1 MIIRS
6 YNVMWRNIS
15 IILLIFCCSPVWGQ
29 HAGYLE
35 MVKAEEQLQLLFN
48 RLYSDT
54 LSDRE
59 ALLEQ
64 IQELMPSALST
75 DGSMDYPWSRLNR
88 IGVVTSDDKQIRIFT
103 WHVADDPDHY
113 RYFGYIQVA
122 RRKDKVEVY
131 ALEDNL
137 KGQKTSQDI
146 VQSPANWHGKLY
158 YQIITHTH
166 QRNTFYTLLGMD
178 FNNSQSTIKT
188 VEVLEIRR
196 SRPRFVDDIF
206 FDGEKQ
212 VNRMVLEYSSQVSI
226 SVRYDRQLKMI
237 TFDHLVPFHPVYAG
251 DYKFY
256 GPDGSFDGLE
266 FVDGTWIFRG
276 DVDARN

>member
-1 MIIRS
+1 ML
-6 YNVMWRNIS
+6 RNIS
-15 IILLIFCCSPVWGQ
+15 IILLFLCCSPVWGQ
-29 HAGYLE
+29 NDGYLE
-35 MVKAEEQLQLLFN
+35 LAKAEEQLHLLFN

-54 LSDRE
+54 LPDRE
-59 ALLEQ
+59 TLLEQ
-64 IQELMPSALST
+64 IQELMPSALSSE
-75 DGSMDYPWSRLNR
+75 GSMEYPWNRLNR

-122 RRKDKVEVY
+122 RRRDRVEVY
-131 ALEDNL
+131 ELEDNL
-137 KGQKTSQDI
+137 NGPKTGQNIS
-146 VQSPANWHGKLY
+146 QSPENWHGKLY
-158 YQIITHTH
+158 YQIVTHTH

-178 FNNSQSTIKT
+178 FNNSMSTIKT
-188 VEVLEIRR
+188 IEVMEIRR
-196 SRPRFVDDIF
+196 NRPRFAEDIF
-206 FDGEKQ
+206 FNGIEQ
-212 VNRMVLEYSSQVSI
+212 VNRMVFEYSSQVSI

-251 DYKFY
+251 DHKFY

-266 FVDGTWIFRG
+266 FVEGTWIFRG